1 MKNEILNDGIE
12 KTISDKQRN
21 FNNMIFITFVM
32 SVTALIT
39 SIMLAVQTKK
49 TEALEF
55 QVSQRDSII
64 AAQNA
69 HLNELTFD
77 NVNLLNSIK

>member
-12 KTISDKQRN
+12 KTISNKQRN
-21 FNNMIFITFVM
+21 FNDMIFITLIM
-32 SVTALIT
+32 SLVALIT
-39 SIMLAVQTKK
+39 TVMLVVQTRK
-49 TEALEF
+49 TEAFEF

-77 NVNLLNSIK
+77 NIKLANSIR